1 MAFTRKFLSALGI
14 EADKVD
20 QIIDAH
26 TEVTDSLK
34 AERDKYK
41 ADAEKLPGVQA
52 ELDKAKAEQDKNGK
66 DPYKVKY
73 EALKEEFD
81 AFKKDQ
87 TAKETK
93 AAKADAYKALL
104 KECGVAEKRIDAVLK
119 VTDLDSLELEEDGK
133 FKNAADL
140 RKSVKEEWAD
150 FIQTDST
157 KGANP
162 ANPPANNKGGALS
175 REEIYKRDD
184 SGRFLLDA
192 TQRQEALAK
201 LIAAES
207 QQKG

>member
-1 MAFTRKFLSALGI
+1 MAFSRKFLSTLGI

-26 TEVTDSLK
+26 TEVTDGLK
-34 AERDKYK
+34 AERDRYK

-73 EALKEEFD
+73 ESLKEEFD
-81 AFKKDQ
+81 SYKKDQ

-93 AAKADAYKALL
+93 AAKSDAYKALL

-119 VTDLDSLELEEDGK
+119 VTDLDSLDLGEDGK

-140 RKSVKEEWAD
+140 RKGIKEEWAD

-157 KGANP
+157 KGANT
-162 ANPPANNKGGALS
+162 ATPPANNKGGTLT
-175 REEIYKRDD
+175 RDEIYKRDD
-184 SGRFLLDA
+184 SGRFVLDA
-192 TQRQEALAK
+192 SQRQAALAQ
-201 LIAAES
+201 LVAAES
-207 QQKG
+207 GGKG